1 MAALLILCFGL
12 WTIGLRTGR
21 LRWFAAAGLALGV
34 TCLFRPDWI
43 LLPAFLLV
51 GALAVMRS
59 RRRAIVASGVLVAC
73 AFLVILPWGLRNLA
87 VNGRFNVTSHAGGM
101 ALYQSIGQFPNPYGI
116 VFDDG
121 RMYAEVRASGFESLD
136 DPGADAWFKRRFMAI
151 VRENPALLAEQA
163 ARRIPLGIMPLY
175 RWGYDNPRYR
185 GHGFYD
191 YARQGLSPEQAILR
205 HPGSL
210 LAAYWDRLL
219 FGVIALGLFVSSC
232 ALAADRRL
240 RGWGLVL
247 FLPYLYVFLSHLP
260 VILGARLLL
269 PAVFG
274 QLIALA
280 VWIERFVFHG
290 VVEIEES

>member
-1 MAALLILCFGL
+1 VGRAVAASALL
-12 WTIGLRTGR
+12 
-21 LRWFAAAGLALGV
+21 A
-34 TCLFRPDWI
+34 
-43 LLPAFLLV
+43 
-51 GALAVMRS
+51 
-59 RRRAIVASGVLVAC
+59 AC
-73 AFLVILPWGLRNLA
+73 AFLVLLPWGLRNLA
-87 VNGRFNVTSHAGGM
+87 AHGRFNITTHAGGM

-121 RMYAEVRASGFESLD
+121 RMSDLVRAQGFESLD
-136 DPGADAWFKRRFMAI
+136 DPRADAWFKRRFMAI

-163 ARRIPLGIMPLY
+163 LRRIPLGIMPLY
-175 RWGYDNPRYR
+175 RWGYDNPDYR

-191 YARQGLSPEQAILR
+191 HAKRGLSPEQAVLH
-205 HPGSL
+205 HPGKVF
-210 LAAYWDRLL
+210 AAYWDRLL
-219 FGVIALGLFVSSC
+219 FGVIALGLFVSSA

-274 QLIALA
+274 QLVALA
-280 VWIERFVFHG
+280 IWIERFAFHG